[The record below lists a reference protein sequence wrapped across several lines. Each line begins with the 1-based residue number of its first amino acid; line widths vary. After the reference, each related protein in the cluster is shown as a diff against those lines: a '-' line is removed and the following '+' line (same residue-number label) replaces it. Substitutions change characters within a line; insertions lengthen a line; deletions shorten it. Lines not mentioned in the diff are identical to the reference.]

1 MAPGGSFSAELK
13 VFEQH
18 RRQWSRS
25 HPGEFVVI
33 QGTVVVEGFFAT
45 YAEALKAGLQKFGVR
60 RSFLVKQVWMTEPVY
75 FVS

>member
-1 MAPGGSFSAELK
+1 MEPTTPLSAELQ

-18 RRQWSRS
+18 RAEWSS
-25 HPGEFVVI
+25 EYPGKYVAI
-33 QGTVVVEGFFAT
+33 QDDAVEGFFGT
-45 YAEALKAGLQKFGVR
+45 YAEALKAGLRRFGVR